1 MTVLL
6 DETVPRALEAL
17 LRRLQGGSFRE
28 ARVEAW
34 LFEDVAS
41 RRAAERELAGRGI
54 TATLRSA
61 YKPLLHFFLED
72 VSLPS
77 LRRVVVR
84 YPVHERA
91 DPARF
96 LLEAHPLGGLLR
108 GAEVHFEPGDA
119 DLHYHVELESRD
131 GVRETRRVFAPNRL
145 RENHLG
151 EPVLAPAG
159 WLRVHGVPDVDEA
172 IETEYEL
179 IFIRAVHA
187 VRDTSW
193 DAQEPYFERLVV
205 HAEIPGA
212 DQRLSYGQ
220 ECLSLAEALHEDLY
234 FSLLEV
240 LRRRGGRAADDRT
253 ARPGQI
259 VPEIRY
265 TESTPRVRVA
275 LEASEDG
282 EPVCTPVPLDTAARP
297 LSLAQVSAEL
307 AVLGGQGLTARSRQ
321 GRAIGGV
328 YRPGS
333 RPAVLITAG
342 QHGNEASGVV
352 GALRA
357 VRRLQARPEAHFAV
371 IPVENPDG
379 YALHRRLALAHPF
392 HLHHA
397 GRYTAF
403 GDDLGARE
411 GEPWFEAAARAE
423 ARRLSRATLHVN
435 LHGYPAHEWTRP
447 LTGYLPRGF
456 ELWTIPKGF
465 FLMVRHH
472 TAWAERAMAFLAQL
486 TERLGG
492 IPELVDFNRAQL
504 EVYSTHAGGLAFPVY
519 HDVPCQ
525 VIPDDRAPVPL
536 TVITEFPDETI
547 YGDAFV
553 LAHTVQMHAVLAA
566 EELHAAMA
574 PPARAPAQSSGGRDD
589 RDLRLSDAAATEGP
603 RPAG

>member
-1 MTVLL
+1 VTVLP

-17 LRRLQGGSFRE
+17 LRRLRGGSFRG

-34 LFEDVAS
+34 LFEDGAS
-41 RRAAERELAGRGI
+41 RRAAERELADRGI

-61 YKPLLHFFLED
+61 YKPLLHFFLEE

-77 LRRVVVR
+77 LHRVEVR

-96 LLEAHPLGGLLR
+96 LLEAYPLAGLLP
-108 GAEVHFEPGDA
+108 GVEVHFEPGDA
-119 DLHYHVELESRD
+119 DLHYQVELENRD
-131 GVRETRRVFAPNRL
+131 GARETRRVFAPNRL

-151 EPVLAPAG
+151 ELVLAPVG
-159 WLRVHGVPDVDEA
+159 WFRVHGVPDVDEA
-172 IETEYEL
+172 IETEYEV
-179 IFIRAVHA
+179 IFNRAVGA
-187 VRDTSW
+187 VRDHPWGT
-193 DAQEPYFERLVV
+193 QEPYFERLVV

-212 DQRLSYGQ
+212 DRRLQYGQ

-240 LRRRGGRAADDRT
+240 LRRRGGRAADDRA

-265 TESTPRVRVA
+265 TKSTPRVRVA
-275 LEASEDG
+275 VEPSEDG
-282 EPVCTPVPLDTAARP
+282 EPVRPPVPLDTAGGP
-297 LSLAQVSAEL
+297 LSLAQVSTEL
-307 AVLGGQGLTARSRQ
+307 ARVDGQSLTARSRQ
-321 GRAIGGV
+321 GRAVGGV
-328 YRPGS
+328 YRPGA
-333 RPAVLITAG
+333 RPAILITAG

-357 VRRLQARPEAHFAV
+357 AHRLLAQPEAHFAV

-411 GEPWFEAAARAE
+411 RDPGFETAARAE
-423 ARRLSRATLHVN
+423 ARRLSGATLHVN

-447 LTGYLPRGF
+447 LSGYIPRGF

-472 TAWAERAMAFLAQL
+472 AAWAERAMTFLDQL
-486 TERLGG
+486 TERLGR
-492 IPELVDFNRAQL
+492 IPELVDLNRAQL
-504 EVYSTHAGGLAFPVY
+504 EVYRVHAGGLAFPVY

-525 VIPDDRAPVPL
+525 VMADDTAPVPL
-536 TVITEFPDETI
+536 AVITEFPDETI
-547 YGDAFV
+547 YGEAFV
-553 LAHTVQMHAVLAA
+553 LAHTVQMHTVLVA
-566 EELHAAMA
+566 EELHAALPRPA
-574 PPARAPAQSSGGRDD
+574 WGPARPTDGRDD
-589 RDLRLSDAAATEGP
+589 RDLRLSDGAAAGGP
-603 RPAG
+603 RPEG